1 MKADRLVSLLLLL
14 QSAERRTARELARRL
29 EVSERTIYRDVD
41 ALSTSGI
48 PVYAERGAVGGI
60 ALSEGYRR
68 ALMHFGDDE
77 IRALFVGGTA
87 VLADL
92 GLGQNLE
99 RALEKL
105 RGGLGDVQRRAAERA
120 RGRIHIDQ
128 RRWNQS
134 DPPVER
140 LALLRRAVWD
150 DRCVDLGYEDRSRV
164 RSMRRVDPYGLVS
177 KAGVW
182 YLIARTPDGF
192 RSFRVDRIFDAQ
204 ECNERFER
212 APDFDLDAHWRET
225 ASKMMGVQDR
235 FTVTMRVDPDALSMI
250 VGYWPSDPVSSDDP
264 CVLRVHFSGERAAVS
279 YLVTWGDSVE
289 LLEPMSLA
297 PAVVA
302 HARRLIERYASL
314 PTMR

>member
-29 EVSERTIYRDVD
+29 EVSQRTIYRDVD

-48 PVYAERGAVGGI
+48 PVYAERGAEGGI

-150 DRCVDLGYEDRSRV
+150 DRCVELGYEDRSRV
-164 RSMRRVDPYGLVS
+164 RTTRRVEPYGLVS

-182 YLIARTPDGF
+182 YVIARTADGF
-192 RSFRVDRIFDAQ
+192 RSFRVDRVLDVR

-225 ASKMMGVQDR
+225 SSQMMGAQER
-235 FTVTMRVDPDALSMI
+235 YTVTVRVDADALGM
-250 VGYWPSDPVSSDDP
+250 VAGYWPSEPVSPEDP
-264 CVLRVHFSGERAAVS
+264 SVLRVHFSGERAAVS

-289 LLEPMSLA
+289 LLEPQSLA

-302 HARRLIERYASL
+302 HARRLIERYTGS
-314 PTMR
+314 PTIR